1 MESRKLQLIGGSS
14 YMVSLPK
21 DWIRLNELDQGDE
34 ILLDVG
40 KDIIKI
46 IPKKYTEKHR
56 IVKAVVENVP
66 KYDENFLR
74 RFIIALYIQGLD
86 EIVLQDKFLSPKIV
100 GRISRIVHEII
111 GMEVIDA
118 SNGKVVLRSLT
129 TAEFDVEGVL
139 RRMSQIISG
148 ILETII
154 DCIRINDREGLKEI
168 TKLEEDTDRLYLLA
182 VRLENRIIRD
192 IMSPSKWSEMR
203 HILGMRIVAK
213 ALEEIADSL
222 VDFSENLHSNENY
235 DIIANSFIET
245 LTSVRDTFDKVIS
258 AYMSSDLERAN
269 EAIEMSIDLENELLS
284 RIKQSDTLLIYPL
297 ADICKKIKGIGEIAI
312 NKSVREMI
320 S

>member
-21 DWIRLNELDQGDE
+21 DWIRMNELDQGDE

-100 GRISRIVHEII
+100 GRISRIVHDII

-129 TAEFDVEGVL
+129 TVEFDVEGVL

-154 DCIRINDREGLKEI
+154 DCIRINDRDGLKEI

-213 ALEEIADSL
+213 SLEEIADSL

-235 DIIANSFIET
+235 DSIANSFIET

-258 AYMSSDLERAN
+258 AYISSDLERAN
-269 EAIEMSIDLENELLS
+269 EAIEMSDDLENELLS
-284 RIKQSDTLLIYPL
+284 KINKSETILIYPL
-297 ADICKKIKGIGEIAI
+297 IDICRKIKSIGEIAI
-312 NKSVREMI
+312 NKSVREII

>member
-21 DWIRLNELDQGDE
+21 DWIRMNELDQGDE

-129 TAEFDVEGVL
+129 TVEFDVEGVL

-203 HILGMRIVAK
+203 HILGMRIIAK
-213 ALEEIADSL
+213 SLEEIADSL

-235 DIIANSFIET
+235 DSIANSFIET

-258 AYMSSDLERAN
+258 AYISSDLERAN
-269 EAIEMSIDLENELLS
+269 EAIEMSDDLENELLS
-284 RIKQSDTLLIYPL
+284 KINRSETILIYPL
-297 ADICKKIKGIGEIAI
+297 IDICRKIKSIGEIAI
-312 NKSVREMI
+312 NKSVREII